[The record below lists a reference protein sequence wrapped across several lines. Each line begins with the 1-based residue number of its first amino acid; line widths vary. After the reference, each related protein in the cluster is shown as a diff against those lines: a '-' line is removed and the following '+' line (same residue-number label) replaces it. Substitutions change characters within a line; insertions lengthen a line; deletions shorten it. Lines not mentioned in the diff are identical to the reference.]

1 MFKTNEMF
9 NHQDINDIIPEVIY
23 YYLFKGLSLTAI
35 EEKLFGTD
43 ELHGWFSKCIL
54 NYFGIDTGKDNTG
67 KVNKGIYDKKSM
79 TEVVETLTYSTN
91 IAHNR
96 VAKILKEKYL

>member
-1 MFKTNEMF
+1 MFKTNELF

-35 EEKLFGTD
+35 EAKLLGTD

-54 NYFGIDTGKDNTG
+54 NYYGIDTEKD
-67 KVNKGIYDKKSM
+67 NKGIYDKKSM
-79 TEVVETLTYSTN
+79 TEVVEMLTYSPN
-91 IAHNR
+91 IIHNR
-96 VAKILKEKYL
+96 VAKVLKGKYL